1 MANIIYQIQE
11 AVTRAIGLSKTT
23 AQMLFYSRDTKNLT
37 VKDDLGA
44 IHDFPSIET
53 IQNPSNNFA
62 TLVGV
67 DWQGTAENVQGALD
81 ELYNNSGN
89 GSTGNVYLI
98 QDLASLKFALS
109 DINYLD
115 KHLVFTKNLVLDA
128 NFVDSY
134 TYLGKVGVNNFYDL
148 VFEFDL
154 PTNCSVTMESKVSF
168 YSQAQNAEYSTPN
181 SLNILM
187 DLSVFPLGV
196 DESNYARK
204 VTLKNMGANPNTFT
218 KCFSEMAINLVGF
231 GTNTSPTTGGS
242 GNSDYWC
249 QFDFL
254 LGNSSRFDFY
264 RVDHK
269 ENTTLIPQF
278 RISTNVRV
286 YNIGTITGLGGLIE
300 NDNSVYKSLTYDAT
314 TPMTLSLDILRPYL
328 KNTGGGAS
336 PANIGTGIGLYKN
349 TTGTANFRSL
359 KQGMNTSLVNNGDD
373 ITINFNSTTAG
384 VTNRVYLNPL
394 DTIVNSITYNTLT
407 TADAGLTSETQTV
420 SSNNTIETFAT
431 AFISDPYID
440 NGIVHSGS
448 YTSYLWVNTDNEAQE
463 VEYYIDVHL
472 CDNLGA
478 NVSLLAT
485 LSSGGLIL
493 SDSNDH
499 LIPLTATLA
508 LDTPYVLGQRIKF
521 TAKAI
526 KRTTIGGAQTLAIK
540 YGLSHQSFIDVPV
553 AITTDMITDS
563 RNGQILTDSLNNLQP
578 LDADLTAISA
588 LSGDGLLR
596 KASGIWGMDTNLY
609 AYASDL
615 SGYLPKAFASI
626 QTLTK
631 TGVGGSTFSFDSE
644 GLFTTTSSTNGR
656 NIALHPHQEKILLN
670 SDGFNNS
677 LLFQGMSA
685 NRTWSFPNA
694 SGTLA
699 LTSQIPSVANY
710 IAKDGTTSTTAVIPF
725 AQGLSSALGVSITAP
740 FSDGS
745 ALKIPDGSWIRPQT
759 VGGGLFLTNG
769 VDPSSRSRVHLVDS
783 GFLAWGA
790 NATNTFGQFRMEEGS
805 TTLIHYKGNA
815 SNSRIDLNDDAINLQ
830 TLGSVNSSLALGN
843 TSASLFCGGTV
854 GFTATPSGLLL
865 GGVANGTIASASY
878 LGLDASGYIVKSTA
892 GGGGIA
898 PTGHTQLTQPWS
910 IGNGTT
916 EALSSIGIEMRGSQL
931 LLGNIGGYNPDPSD
945 SNVQIVDQGLTVLG
959 TSSSFSNKVP
969 LNTTGTI
976 YDFGNHKGFNSALN
990 YVSYSAIGTRFDSN
1004 TSGSHAGSMV
1014 LQYAQAGALVN
1025 GLILNNSGALFNGQV
1040 SATGYRVGAGANTN
1054 FVLDGGGVVPIANYA
1069 LLNSSP
1075 SFTGDFGTIGTV
1087 WRMGPL
1093 GWAQRNAI
1101 QYNYTTKDILEFR
1114 AIGSVANPYVL
1125 AIDSNGFLNWNG
1137 SAILNGN
1144 LQLPVG
1150 TATLAPLN
1158 IGAFGVTKTTPID
1171 GDIWKS
1177 ATDTLVIRM
1186 GTTNTRTFP
1195 FLEKS
1200 NTFGGTQTFNALV
1213 ANAGSTV
1220 NASFT
1225 ARQLCTTRQ
1234 TSATSTG
1241 SISWVLSSGG
1251 LMDLTTALTGAITM
1265 NITVPIAGA
1274 WSSLFL
1280 TQGATVQN
1288 VVLSLTGVTWIVTG
1302 SNGLTS
1308 TNTITLPSASF
1319 AVSKSYCVQL
1329 YWSTTT
1335 RCYITIT

>member
-62 TLVGV
+62 ALVGV

-81 ELYNNSGN
+81 ELYNNSSN
-89 GSTGNVYLI
+89 GSTGNIYLI

-109 DINYLD
+109 DTNYLD
-115 KHLVFTKNLVLDA
+115 KHLVFTKNLFLDA

-134 TYLGKVGVNNFYDL
+134 TYLGKVGLNNFYDL

-187 DLSVFPLGV
+187 DLSIFPLGV
-196 DESNYARK
+196 GESNYARK
-204 VTLKNMGANPNTFT
+204 VTLKNMGANPNSFT

-231 GTNTSPTTGGS
+231 GTNTSATTGGS

-278 RISTNVRV
+278 RISTNVRA
-286 YNIGTITGLGGLIE
+286 YNIGTITGVGGLSE
-300 NDNSVYKSLTYDAT
+300 DDNSVYKSLTYDAA
-314 TPMTLSLDILRPYL
+314 TPMTLSLDIVRPYL
-328 KNTGGGAS
+328 KNAGGGAS
-336 PANIGTGIGLYKN
+336 LANIGTGIGLYKN
-349 TTGTANFRSL
+349 TTSTANLRSL
-359 KQGMNTSLVNNGDD
+359 KQGINTSLVNNGDD
-373 ITINFNSTTAG
+373 ITINFNATTAG

-394 DTIVNSITYNTLT
+394 DLIVNSVTYNTLT

-420 SSNNTIETFAT
+420 SSNNTIQTFAT

-440 NGIVHSGS
+440 NGIIHSGS

-463 VEYYIDVHL
+463 IEYYIDVHL
-472 CDNLGA
+472 CDNLGV
-478 NVSLLAT
+478 NISLLAT
-485 LSSGGLIL
+485 LSSGGLVL

-540 YGLSHQSFIDVPV
+540 YGLTHQSFIDVPV
-553 AITTDMITDS
+553 SITTDMITDS
-563 RNGQILTDSLNNLQP
+563 RNGQILTTSLSNL
-578 LDADLTAISA
+578 
-588 LSGDGLLR
+588 
-596 KASGIWGMDTNLY
+596 
-609 AYASDL
+609 
-615 SGYLPKAFASI
+615 
-626 QTLTK
+626 
-631 TGVGGSTFSFDSE
+631 
-644 GLFTTTSSTNGR
+644 
-656 NIALHPHQEKILLN
+656 
-670 SDGFNNS
+670 
-677 LLFQGMSA
+677 
-685 NRTWSFPNA
+685 
-694 SGTLA
+694 
-699 LTSQIPSVANY
+699 
-710 IAKDGTTSTTAVIPF
+710 IAKDGTTTTTAVIPF
-725 AQGLSSALGVSITAP
+725 AQGISFSNGQTIDDSAYGLNFGGSSPVTGCAYHFQHANGIGAQFIKSTGGIVANTFQMGTGLSFNVAWGGNGSNFTIGNPGNKIATIGEYAKSNIQFYDFGSTP
-740 FSDGS
+740 F
-745 ALKIPDGSWIRPQT
+745 PN
-759 VGGGLFLTNG
+759 GGMSFWGHNGTMPLEVFRLEDARVRLIGLPISTDTDFLVIDNF
-769 VDPSSRSRVHLVDS
+769 
-783 GFLAWGA
+783 GFL
-790 NATNTFGQFRMEEGS
+790 
-805 TTLIHYKGNA
+805 
-815 SNSRIDLNDDAINLQ
+815 SRRTSISAI
-830 TLGSVNSSLALGN
+830 
-843 TSASLFCGGTV
+843 
-854 GFTATPSGLLL
+854 TPS
-865 GGVANGTIASASY
+865 
-878 LGLDASGYIVKSTA
+878 
-892 GGGGIA
+892 
-898 PTGHTQLTQPWS
+898 GHTQLTQPWS
-910 IGNGTT
+910 IGNSAT
-916 EALSSIGIEMRGSQL
+916 EGASTIGIEMRGSQL

-1137 SAILNGN
+1137 SAILDGN

-1171 GDIWKS
+1171 GDVWKS
-1177 ATDTLVIRM
+1177 ATDVLVIRM
-1186 GTTNTRTFP
+1186 GTNTRTIP

-1302 SNGLTS
+1302 ANGLTS